1 MAQATPPT
9 RVEFDA
15 ASVRRNTSGGTSMQV
30 RTPPGQ
36 FTMVN
41 GPVMMLVSIAHTIR
55 DSDRI
60 DAPDW
65 VRTERYDVLARA
77 EGTPDQARLAKMVR
91 ALVEERVKR
100 AGRV

>member
-1 MAQATPPT
+1 MAQAPPSQAT

-15 ASVRRNTSGGTSMQV
+15 ASVKRNASGGTSMQV

-41 GPVMMLVSIAHTIR
+41 GPAMMLGSIAYNIR

-65 VRTERYDVLARA
+65 VKTERDDVLRSQCLNASVCRH
-77 EGTPDQARLAKMVR
+77 R
-91 ALVEERVKR
+91 
-100 AGRV
+100 